1 LLIFD
6 LRFDR
11 FSIVLFRACAQ
22 VPIAKSTV
30 DLWEQNVAK
39 RRIWMEVLDRNADF
53 IPRSSRRRETTLA
66 GGGFSDPAPALGGA
80 AVHHSRRIVAMKM
93 PGGDAAIVDTRKLTG
108 YCLNPEHP
116 RGKHKARVFA
126 TLGFTAENADD
137 LRAALLKAA
146 ASNDAQVAAADQ
158 FGDRYVLEFE
168 LEGPQGKGIVRSTWI
183 VRRGERAP
191 RLTSCFVK

>member
-1 LLIFD
+1 
-6 LRFDR
+6 
-11 FSIVLFRACAQ
+11 
-22 VPIAKSTV
+22 
-30 DLWEQNVAK
+30 
-39 RRIWMEVLDRNADF
+39 
-53 IPRSSRRRETTLA
+53 
-66 GGGFSDPAPALGGA
+66 
-80 AVHHSRRIVAMKM
+80 MKM
-93 PGGDAAIVDTRKLTG
+93 PGGDAAIVDARKLTG

-146 ASNDAQVAAADQ
+146 AGNDAQAAASDR

-168 LEGPQGKGIVRSTWI
+168 IEGPQGKGIVRSTWI